1 MMLESIA
8 FLGESQT
15 FIGVLATVIVMC
27 VIVGESNFI
36 HKILDLIKRQMADN
50 LKNVSAEVSFA
61 KLHDDSDYKLLKVLI
76 SDKKMPPEYQSLGG
90 QLLSDIS
97 LWKSTAQVE
106 SAKSEMQGEDREL
119 TQAALYSF
127 LFVLVLFLFDELF
140 RTTLIPYND
149 FMVSVLSLFT
159 LFSSIYWVC
168 KWGTYVLDLIRN
180 NGKRTYN
187 LVTESR
193 LTKLMLSLHQTSLK
207 NDWWRMLLEILYS
220 SSVVAA
226 MTIANID
233 GPLLTYA
240 IIIVGVLPPFIAEGL
255 FHLYP
260 IEKIES
266 DLDDGYKTILNHFG
280 RMLFMSIAVSAL
292 FVVFD
297 NTFLSTRGMMLSYD
311 NLRTLKIFSVGFI
324 IFNGLVIPSV
334 LPFHTYR
341 YLSRSV
347 LKKPNRLQKR
357 VDREITAYLKKVK
370 GVTCNFSV
378 E

>member
-1 MMLESIA
+1 MSESIA

-15 FIGVLATVIVMC
+15 FVGVLATVIVMC
-27 VIVGESNFI
+27 VIVGDSNFI

-76 SDKKMPPEYQSLGG
+76 SDKKMPPEHQSVGG

-97 LWKSTAQVE
+97 LWKSTVQVE
-106 SAKSEMQGEDREL
+106 SAKPEMQGVDREL

-127 LFVLVLFLFDELF
+127 LFVLVVFLFDELF
-140 RTTLIPYND
+140 RTTLISYND

-159 LFSSIYWVC
+159 LFSSIYWSC

-187 LVTESR
+187 LVTDSR
-193 LTKLMLSLHQTSLK
+193 LTKLMLSLHQTFLK
-207 NDWWRMLLEILYS
+207 NDWWRMLIEILYF
-220 SSVVAA
+220 SSVVSG

-233 GPLLTYA
+233 GCLLTYA

-255 FHLYP
+255 FHLYT

-266 DLDDGYKTILNHFG
+266 DLDDGYKTILNHF
-280 RMLFMSIAVSAL
+280 
-292 FVVFD
+292 
-297 NTFLSTRGMMLSYD
+297 
-311 NLRTLKIFSVGFI
+311 
-324 IFNGLVIPSV
+324 
-334 LPFHTYR
+334 
-341 YLSRSV
+341 
-347 LKKPNRLQKR
+347 
-357 VDREITAYLKKVK
+357 
-370 GVTCNFSV
+370 
-378 E
+378 